1 MYRLYRCIYVQCSSP
16 QFVLNLFWHKKHEIG
31 LWRFWPCLSM
41 CLKEPTNLLPST
53 SVRDTKRK
61 GSGLF
66 EWFLCPPSHERWDM
80 KAYCDL
86 WQINVIIL
94 VVTVYWLQATHN
106 SNNKKPH
113 RLLNKGCQLLRHHQD
128 DGWNML
134 KGLGIP
140 TAKPSLFARIIA
152 SWEAGG
158 QFFTK
163 LPKGGCT
170 VVQVRLHLK
179 WWLNLRP
186 NIFWWSKWRWKDLK
200 VMNIKPVFRYEKSYS
215 SLDDLWEIW
224 NFVWKQSGASK
235 NPPTTLLYTYIGWKI
250 HHFGWYFPKRWFS
263 SRRVS
268 VPEGGYNVQ
277 SHFDTKWDIATVN
290 PT

>member
-1 MYRLYRCIYVQCSSP
+1 MFKPDESILTQ
-16 QFVLNLFWHKKHEIG
+16 KHEIG
-31 LWRFWPCLSM
+31 WWRFWPCLSI

-53 SVRDTKRK
+53 SVRDSKRK

-66 EWFLCPPSHERWDM
+66 EWFLCPPSHEQCDM

-86 WQINVIIL
+86 LLYKCNN
-94 VVTVYWLQATHN
+94 YGSHCWLITGHTQQQHKAA
-106 SNNKKPH
+106 PAVEQ
-113 RLLNKGCQLLRHHQD
+113 GCQLLVTR
-128 DGWNML
+128 M
-134 KGLGIP
+134 
-140 TAKPSLFARIIA
+140 TAETCWKVWGSQLLNLYLPRAIA
-152 SWEAGG
+152 SWEPRPIFL
-158 QFFTK
+158 QNFQK
-163 LPKGGCT
+163 V

-179 WWLNLRP
+179 WWLNPRP

-200 VMNIKPVFRYEKSYS
+200 VMNIKPVFRYKKAYS
-215 SLDDLWEIW
+215 SLDDFWEIW

-250 HHFGWYFPKRWFS
+250 HHFGWYLPRRGFS
-263 SRRVS
+263 SRHVS